1 MTKQKGSGGIM
12 EVLVP
17 IAIVL
22 VAIAG
27 LGGSLAGFV
36 FLWRRQRRSGAE
48 TAELMRLVQHR
59 GWTYQQSDYG
69 SADRFSGGEPFP
81 TASRNLRVWDLITG
95 TYRGRP
101 FCCFEYRRKDYS
113 PGGSTTD
120 RDQDY
125 FRVFAVR
132 TPAQRPKV
140 EVKEAGFGSK
150 VLDLVGAKDLSLD
163 HPEFDEAFRV
173 TTDNDRFARDV
184 LNIDTRQWLLQDQ
197 RARDLPFRFERDEAV
212 TWQRGRLRP
221 GSIDPSLDYLC
232 DLLDRVPDFVW
243 R

>member
-1 MTKQKGSGGIM
+1 M

-17 IAIVL
+17 IAVVL
-22 VAIAG
+22 VAIAIF
-27 LGGSLAGFV
+27 GGSLTV
-36 FLWRRQRRSGAE
+36 VIVLWRKQRRTRSE
-48 TAELMRLVQHR
+48 VAELMRLAQQR

-81 TASRNLRVWDLITG
+81 TVSRNLRVWDLITG

-101 FCCFEYRRKDYS
+101 FCCFEYRRRSFS
-113 PGGSTTD
+113 PGDTTD

-140 EVKEAGFGSK
+140 EVKEAGLGSK

-197 RARDLPFRFERDEAV
+197 RADDLPFRFERDELV

-232 DLLDRVPDFVW
+232 DVLDRVPDFVW